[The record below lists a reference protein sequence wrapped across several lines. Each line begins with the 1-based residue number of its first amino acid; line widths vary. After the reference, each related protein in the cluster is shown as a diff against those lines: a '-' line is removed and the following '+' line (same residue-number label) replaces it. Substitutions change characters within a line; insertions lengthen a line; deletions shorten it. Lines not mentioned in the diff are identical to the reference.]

1 MSTHPITIH
10 LPDGSAISIERS
22 ANDVD
27 QTLSDF
33 LEAKGYGLNTRC
45 GGRGLCR
52 GCQVSC
58 KDSETTRTLR
68 SCQTTIDA
76 LPDAP
81 VDLEVPHSSWHDHTL
96 YGVSCFDIR
105 IEVPAIQPDRSGLEL
120 AIDIGTT
127 TLAGALW
134 DLSTGQCLADAS
146 IANPQRKYGDNVLS
160 RISYSIDR
168 ANGLQKL
175 QRALVDD
182 GLAKLI
188 QILCLQANIPITSI
202 QQATIAGNPIML
214 HTLIGASLVGLSTY
228 PFEPEF
234 LGQRTIQSESIG
246 LNPCIPIKL
255 LPALGPFVGAD
266 VTAGALASGMLA
278 AAGPTL
284 LIDFGTNGEIIL
296 KHEGGT
302 FATATAAGPAFEGG
316 RLSCGA
322 SARAGVVSSF
332 EYNDARWD
340 YQLCAGE
347 SDRVKGISGAAYID
361 FLALGLESELLNL
374 FGRFDVNHP
383 DVSEHTV
390 DGDSERIV
398 RFNDHLWISEPDV
411 AEILQAKAAISAG
424 VRVLL
429 ELAGVEAS
437 NLQTVFVA
445 GGFGYHLNPAHAI
458 AIGLLPDV
466 PVERIDTI
474 GNASLG
480 GTSLL
485 VQADYSEAIEALCN
499 SCKIVELNQVPSF
512 SDHYTDSL
520 LLEEIE

>member
-1 MSTHPITIH
+1 MSPSITIH
-10 LPDGSAISIERS
+10 LPDGSVASIERTAS
-22 ANDVD
+22 ESEHR
-27 QTLSDF
+27 LSDF

-52 GCQVSC
+52 GCQVSY
-58 KDSETTRTLR
+58 KDGDSNSTLR
-68 SCQTTIDA
+68 SCQTTVDA
-76 LPDAP
+76 LPDA
-81 VDLEVPHSSWHDHTL
+81 VTDLEIPHRSWHDHTL

-105 IEVPAIQPDRSGLEL
+105 IEVPAIGADRSGLEL

-168 ANGLQKL
+168 PEGLEKL
-175 QRALVDD
+175 QRALIDD
-182 GLAKLI
+182 GLTKLI
-188 QILCLQANIPITSI
+188 QILCLQASIPITSL
-202 QQATIAGNPIML
+202 QQATVAGNPIML
-214 HTLIGASLVGLSTY
+214 HTLVGASLVGLSTY
-228 PFEPEF
+228 PFKPEF
-234 LGQRTIQSESIG
+234 LGQRTIQSDSIG
-246 LNPCIPIKL
+246 LRPHIPIKL

-266 VTAGALASGMLA
+266 ISAGVLASGMLSVSGA
-278 AAGPTL
+278 TL

-296 KHEGGT
+296 KHDGGT

-332 EYNDARWD
+332 EYNEGRWN
-340 YQLCAGE
+340 YQLCAGA
-347 SDRVKGISGAAYID
+347 SDTVKGISGAAYID
-361 FLALGLESELLNL
+361 FLALGLESGLLNP
-374 FGRFDVNHP
+374 FGRFDPAHP

-390 DGDSERIV
+390 DGESERIV
-398 RFNDHLWISEPDV
+398 RFNEHLWISEPDV
-411 AEILQAKAAISAG
+411 AEILQAKAAIGAG
-424 VRVLL
+424 VQVLL
-429 ELAGVEAS
+429 ELAEIDAS
-437 NLQTVFVA
+437 NIATVFVA
-445 GGFGYHLNPAHAI
+445 GGFGYHLNPKHAI

-485 VQADYSEAIEALCN
+485 LQADYSKAIDALCQ
-499 SCKIVELNQVPSF
+499 SCEIVELNQVPSF
-512 SDHYTDSL
+512 SEHYTDSL
-520 LLEEIE
+520 LLEAIE

>member
-1 MSTHPITIH
+1 MSNTITIH
-10 LPDGSAISIERS
+10 LPDGTAVAIERHAS
-22 ANDVD
+22 DAAH
-27 QTLSDF
+27 TLSEF
-33 LEAKGYGLNTRC
+33 LEEKGYGLNTRC

-52 GCQVSC
+52 GCEVSC
-58 KDSETTRTLR
+58 KEGASKSTLR
-68 SCQTTIDA
+68 SCQTTVDA

-81 VDLEVPHSSWHDHTL
+81 VELDIPHGSWHDHTL
-96 YGVSCFDIR
+96 YGVSSFDIR
-105 IEVPAIQPDRSGLEL
+105 LEVPPMPQDRTGLEL

-160 RISYSIDR
+160 RISYSVER

-188 QILCLQANIPITSI
+188 QILCLQASISITAI
-202 QQATIAGNPIML
+202 QQATVAGNPIML
-214 HTLIGASLVGLSTY
+214 HTLVGASLVGLSTY

-234 LGQRTIQSESIG
+234 LGQRTIESESIG
-246 LNPCIPIKL
+246 LKPSIPINL
-255 LPALGPFVGAD
+255 LPALGAFVGSD
-266 VTAGALASGMLA
+266 ITAGALASGMLA
-278 AAGPTL
+278 APGPTL

-296 KHEGGT
+296 KHDGGT
-302 FATATAAGPAFEGG
+302 LATATAAGPAFEGG

-332 EYNDARWD
+332 EYNDARWS
-340 YQLCAGE
+340 YQLCTGE
-347 SDRVKGISGAAYID
+347 SDTVKGISGAAYVD
-361 FLALGLESELLNL
+361 FLALGLESELLNP

-383 DVSEHTV
+383 DVSEHTIE
-390 DGDSERIV
+390 DYSERIV
-398 RFNDHLWISEPDV
+398 RFSDTLWISEPDV
-411 AEILQAKAAISAG
+411 AEILQAKAAIGAG
-424 VRVLL
+424 VLVLL
-429 ELAGVEAS
+429 ELAGIDAS
-437 NLQTVFVA
+437 DLETVFVA

-458 AIGLLPDV
+458 AIGLLPAV
-466 PVERIDTI
+466 PVERVDTI
-474 GNASLG
+474 GNAALG
-480 GTSLL
+480 GASLL
-485 VQADYSEAIEALCN
+485 LQADYSKDIEGLCQN
-499 SCKIVELNQVPSF
+499 CQIVELNTVPSF

>member
-1 MSTHPITIH
+1 MSTRNITIH
-10 LPDGSAISIERS
+10 LPDGSAVAIERS
-22 ANDVD
+22 ASDCD

-33 LEAKGYGLNTRC
+33 LEGKGYGLNTRC

-52 GCQVSC
+52 GCQVGC
-58 KDSETTRTLR
+58 NDSETTRTLR
-68 SCQTTIDA
+68 SCQTSVDA
-76 LPDAP
+76 LPEAP
-81 VDLEVPHSSWHDHTL
+81 VDLEIPHRSWHDHTL

-105 IEVPAIQPDRSGLEL
+105 IEALTIGQDRSGLEL

-168 ANGLQKL
+168 SNGLQKL

-188 QILCLQANIPITSI
+188 QVLCLQARTPITSI
-202 QQATIAGNPIML
+202 QQATLAGNPIML
-214 HTLIGASLVGLSTY
+214 HTLVGASLAGLSTY
-228 PFEPEF
+228 PFKPEF
-234 LGQRTIQSESIG
+234 LGQRTIQGESIG
-246 LNPCIPIKL
+246 LKPSIPIKL

-266 VTAGALASGMLA
+266 ITAGALASGMLA
-278 AAGPTL
+278 TSGPTL

-296 KHEGGT
+296 KHDGGT

-332 EYNDARWD
+332 EYNEAHWD
-340 YQLCAGE
+340 YQLCAG
-347 SDRVKGISGAAYID
+347 DRGTVKGISGAAYID
-361 FLALGLESELLNL
+361 FLALGLESGLLNP

-390 DGDSERIV
+390 DGEGERIV
-398 RFNDHLWISEPDV
+398 RFSESLWISEPDV
-411 AEILQAKAAISAG
+411 AEILQAKAAIGAG
-424 VRVLL
+424 VQVLL
-429 ELAGVEAS
+429 ELAQIDAS
-437 NLQTVFVA
+437 DLETVFVA
-445 GGFGYHLNPAHAI
+445 GGFGYHLNPKHAI

-466 PVERIDTI
+466 PLERIDTI

-480 GTSLL
+480 GASLL
-485 VQADYSEAIEALCN
+485 VQADYSKTIEALCQ
-499 SCKIVELNQVPSF
+499 SCEIVELNQVPSF
-512 SDHYTDSL
+512 SEHYTDSL